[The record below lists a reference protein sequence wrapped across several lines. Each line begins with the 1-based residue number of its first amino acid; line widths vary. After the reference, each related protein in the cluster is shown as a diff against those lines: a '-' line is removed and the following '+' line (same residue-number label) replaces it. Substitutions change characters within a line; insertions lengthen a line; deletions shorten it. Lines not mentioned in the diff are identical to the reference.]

1 MRRHRAVFYWLVPVT
16 VLMCVLLAAAL
27 VLRPATAPI
36 AVSIDT
42 ATLPADG
49 DSIATITVHSTS
61 KLDVHITEGQHR
73 AELIASRTVAGT
85 QQFAIR
91 AGTTPG
97 HIAVEITAPNSSSR
111 TVALETTLDPRDS
124 AADGTPDFLRLDD
137 PSDRRAFREW
147 FTFLAEHE
155 AYRPTSQL
163 APEIDDCAALIRYA
177 YRESLRDHEGTWA
190 TDLRLNE
197 VPGTASVHKY
207 QFPYT
212 ALGAS
217 IFRVKPGPFSPD
229 DLTNGAFA
237 QFADAHVLQS
247 LNTHFVARDLRR
259 ARPGDL
265 LFFRQ
270 HDQRMP
276 YHVMIFIGRSHFE
289 KRAPN
294 SASQAALDPA
304 GNWLVYHTGP
314 TGKLAG
320 LIRRVTTAELM
331 QHPDPRWRPWA
342 ENPSF
347 LGVYRWNILRDG
359 ND

>member
-1 MRRHRAVFYWLVPVT
+1 MRRQYAVFYWLVPVT

-27 VLRPATAPI
+27 VLRPAPASI
-36 AVSIDT
+36 AISIDT

-49 DSIATITVHSTS
+49 ISVATITVHSPD

-73 AELIASRTVAGT
+73 AELIAARTLADT
-85 QQFAIR
+85 QQFALR
-91 AGTTPG
+91 AGTNPG
-97 HIAVEITAPNSSSR
+97 RIVVEVTAANSSPR
-111 TVALETTLDPRDS
+111 TIALETTLDPRDS
-124 AADGTPDFLRLDD
+124 ASDGTPDFLRLAD

-155 AYRPTSQL
+155 AFRPTQQL
-163 APEIDDCAALIRYA
+163 APEINDCAALIRYA
-177 YRESLRDHEGTWA
+177 YREALRDHDGAWA
-190 TDLRLNE
+190 ADLHLHE
-197 VPGTASVHKY
+197 IPGTTSVSKY

-217 IFRVKPGPFSPD
+217 IFRVKPGGFSPD
-229 DLTNGAFA
+229 DLNNVSFA

-270 HDQRMP
+270 QDQRMP

-289 KRAPN
+289 KSPRAP
-294 SASQAALDPA
+294 AE
-304 GNWLVYHTGP
+304 NWLVYHTGP

-320 LIRRVTTAELM
+320 EIRRVTTAQLM
-331 QHPDPRWRPWA
+331 QHPDPRWRPCA

>member
-1 MRRHRAVFYWLVPVT
+1 MRRQHAVFYWLVPVA
-16 VLMCVLLAAAL
+16 VLVSVLLAAAF
-27 VLRPATAPI
+27 VLRPAPAPI
-36 AVSIDT
+36 AISIDT
-42 ATLPADG
+42 PILPADG
-49 DSIATITVHSTS
+49 NSVATITVQSAN
-61 KLDVHITEGQHR
+61 KLDARIADGQHR

-85 QQFAIR
+85 QQFALR

-97 HIAVEITAPNSSSR
+97 RVVVEISDANSSAR
-111 TVALETTLDPRDS
+111 TVTLETTLDPRDS
-124 AADGTPDFLRLDD
+124 AADGTPNFLRLDD

-155 AYRPTSQL
+155 AFRPTPQL
-163 APEIDDCAALIRYA
+163 SPEINDCAALIRYA
-177 YRESLRDHEGTWA
+177 YRESLRNHDGTWA
-190 TDLRLNE
+190 TDLRLHE
-197 VPGTASVHKY
+197 VPGAASVRKY

-217 IFRVKPGPFSPD
+217 IFRVKPGSFSPD
-229 DLTNGAFA
+229 DLHNGAFT

-259 ARPGDL
+259 AHPGDL

-270 HDQRMP
+270 QDQRMP

-289 KRAPN
+289 KASPN
-294 SASQAALDPA
+294 AFPSFDPA
-304 GNWLVYHTGP
+304 DNWLVYHTGP

-320 LIRRVTTAELM
+320 EIRRVTIAQLM
-331 QHPDPRWRPWA
+331 RHPDPRWHPWA
-342 ENPSF
+342 DNPSF